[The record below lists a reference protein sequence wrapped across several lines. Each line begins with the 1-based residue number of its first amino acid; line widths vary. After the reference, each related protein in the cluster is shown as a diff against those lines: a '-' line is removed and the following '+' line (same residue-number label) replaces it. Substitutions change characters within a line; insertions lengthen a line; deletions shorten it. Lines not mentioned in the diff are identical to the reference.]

1 MAKIGSKNTK
11 KVNVNNYLLIVF
23 LFLGLIWARSSLG
36 KLTSG
41 NFAQSLTPTLER
53 FASKNPY
60 PWYKNFLQTT
70 AIPNGELLGNLVLWG
85 EFFTAVTILIGS
97 IYLLLKPDSKLVLAL
112 IAFGFLTGGVLNASF
127 WLASGWTSPS
137 SDNLNLFMLVIEI
150 VGLFY
155 VYKLYRTRK

>member
-1 MAKIGSKNTK
+1 MAEIGSKNTK

-23 LFLGLIWARSSLG
+23 LFLGLIWVRSSLG

-41 NFAQSLTPTLER
+41 NFAQSLTEILEK

-70 AIPNGELLGNLVLWG
+70 AIPNGELLGKLVLWG
-85 EFFTAVTILIGS
+85 EFFAALAILTGS
-97 IYLLLKPDSKLVLAL
+97 VYLLLKPASKLVLIL
-112 IAFGFLTGGVLNASF
+112 LAFGFLGAGLLNTSF

-155 VYKLYRTRK
+155 VYKLYRTKK